1 MVSKRRKT
9 TTLRK
14 KQHNQRKRSHR
25 VRRGNRFQIGG
36 NIPDGY
42 IPLSRFGIPFAN
54 LFLTPEQIIDR
65 QNELSTFKKNLD
77 TFLITN
83 SGKYT
88 PNYFKE
94 YVIDAIDKSPK
105 FKTYQYYY
113 STSTPLR
120 TGITNSFTKKLDN
133 TIWPRIKEYINAG
146 FTPEELLRAELPDIT
161 INAILDVKTPSLS
174 VKDLEV
180 WELHDAKKRAE
191 FQKNSEERENERIEI
206 QKDIIKKLKEDDVNK
221 LFNAKKIKQLGF
233 SISPMKNS
241 GFSDD
246 DIIEAG
252 FTLKELKSAGYT
264 AKQLKSSF
272 LFRDFIQEKYT
283 LTELKDA
290 GFTAKEFKDYGI
302 HETLLKRAGF
312 ILSELTNSGYTLKE
326 LFDAG
331 YIADE
336 FIATG
341 YTLKDLKDGGVT
353 AEQLKKAG
361 FDLEKVIKLRTIP
374 DHIKDKPYD
383 KRTQNTTGY
392 HLIDLANAGYDL
404 ITEKYNIVDIF
415 KTGLYTYGEIKDVI
429 DLYKTDTETKQKV
442 EEIKRV
448 LTDLKDE
455 VNNGKPMCERGIGIF
470 VKGATDPNCL
480 YNK

>member
-1 MVSKRRKT
+1 MI
-9 TTLRK
+9 
-14 KQHNQRKRSHR
+14 N
-25 VRRGNRFQIGG
+25 
-36 NIPDGY
+36 
-42 IPLSRFGIPFAN
+42 
-54 LFLTPEQIIDR
+54 
-65 QNELSTFKKNLD
+65 
-77 TFLITN
+77 
-83 SGKYT
+83 
-88 PNYFKE
+88 
-94 YVIDAIDKSPK
+94 AIDKSPK
-105 FKTYQYYY
+105 FKTYQYFY

-120 TGITNSFTKKLDN
+120 TGSTASFTKKLDN

-146 FTPEELLRAELPDIT
+146 FTPEELLRADLEDVT
-161 INAILDVKTPSLS
+161 VNAILDVKTPSLS

-180 WELHDAKKRAE
+180 WELHDAKTRAE
-191 FQKNSEERENERIEI
+191 FQKNSEERENKRIEI
-206 QKDIIKKLKEDDVNK
+206 QNDIITKLKENDVDE
-221 LFNAKKIKQLGF
+221 LFNAKKLKQMGF

-241 GFSDD
+241 GFSD

-264 AKQLKSSF
+264 AKQLKSSKKF

-290 GFTAKEFKDYGI
+290 GFTANEFKHYGI

-312 ILSELTNSGYTLKE
+312 KLSELTNSGYTLKE

-331 YIADE
+331 YTADE

-341 YTLKDLKDGGVT
+341 YTLKDLKYGGVT

-374 DHIKDKPYD
+374 DDIKHKPYD

-404 ITEKYNIVDIF
+404 ITEQYNIVDIF